1 MASPCSRDFEPFER
15 ARKKVWNE
23 LTAQEKNKLSA
34 ACTIDDIWKAAEH
47 IQDEQGKRRELRNMN
62 KIRPYLDGLRRYED
76 VIKVLISSNP
86 GILALIWVGYR
97 TPNSAAQTD
106 LMGH

>member
-1 MASPCSRDFEPFER
+1 MASPLNLEPFER
-15 ARKKVWNE
+15 ARKKVWNK
-23 LTAQEKNKLSA
+23 LTAKEKNELRA
-34 ACTIDDIWKAAEH
+34 TCAIEDIWKTAEH
-47 IQDEQGKRRELRNMN
+47 IQEEQGKRRELGNLN
-62 KIRPYLDGLRRYED
+62 KIRPYLDGLRSYED

-97 TPNSAAQTD
+97 SPNSATQTD